1 MNQQEINHQEES
13 KNEEK
18 KDKIEYKNYKKF
30 TKNEMLE
37 IIKEKNKKIQLFEDE
52 LVQLKN
58 KIQEKESLAQEY
70 LNHLKRLHAD
80 FENYKKRE
88 EKKKKEFI
96 EFANQELLSK
106 LLVIVDNLERAL
118 ESTKNT
124 NNVDSIREGIEKIL
138 KEFQQILKQ
147 EGVKPIIAKGNK
159 FNPSQHEA
167 VSIVETDQL
176 PEDTITEEFRK
187 GYYFK
192 SKVLRPAMVK
202 VAVACKKE
210 KK

>member
-1 MNQQEINHQEES
+1 MNQQEINHQES
-13 KNEEK
+13 KNEVK
-18 KDKIEYKNYKKF
+18 KDKIKHKDDNKI

-37 IIKEKNKKIQLFEDE
+37 IIKEKKEKIQFLEDE

-58 KIQEKESLAQEY
+58 NIQEKETLAQDY
-70 LNHLKRLHAD
+70 LNHLKRLQAD

-147 EGVKPIIAKGNK
+147 EGVKPIIAKGNR
-159 FNPSQHEA
+159 FNPSKHEA
-167 VSIVETDQL
+167 VSVVETDQL

-187 GYYFK
+187 GYYYK

-202 VAVACKKE
+202 VAIACKKE